1 MGTVSL
7 LSREGE
13 VEIAKKIENGEN
25 RVINEVLSSPLALTH
40 ILDLGE
46 KLALH
51 EVRVREIIKEEGDE
65 ENEDFEEE
73 EVHAK
78 RLLDQIGKIRRTVNE
93 REKIKRQLDG
103 KRVSAQRRQS
113 LLDGVGK
120 YNERIINGLKNLQ
133 LNRKQTEAIADG
145 LKRAMERM
153 QVDGATGQG
162 LRTQARQVGQ

>member
-1 MGTVSL
+1 M
-7 LSREGE
+7 
-13 VEIAKKIENGEN
+13 
-25 RVINEVLSSPLALTH
+25 TH

-51 EVRVREIIKEEGDE
+51 EIRVREIIKEEGDE

-73 EVHAK
+73 EVHEK

-93 REKIKRQLDG
+93 REKIKQQLDG

-145 LKRAMERM
+145 LKRALERM
-153 QVDGATGQG
+153 QSMERRVKDYEHRLGKSGSEILKLVAAAE
-162 LRTQARQVGQ
+162 TQKKNWPKLHFDVPHGP

>member
-1 MGTVSL
+1 M
-7 LSREGE
+7 R
-13 VEIAKKIENGEN
+13 
-25 RVINEVLSSPLALTH
+25 
-40 ILDLGE
+40 
-46 KLALH
+46 
-51 EVRVREIIKEEGDE
+51 VRVREIIKEESDE

-93 REKIKRQLDG
+93 REKIKKQLDG

-113 LLDGVGK
+113 LLDGIAK

-145 LKRAMERM
+145 LKRALERM
-153 QVDGATGQG
+153 QSMERQGQG
-162 LRTQARQVGQ
+162 LRAQARQVGQRDSQAGRGRRSAEKELAESSLRFLPHGP